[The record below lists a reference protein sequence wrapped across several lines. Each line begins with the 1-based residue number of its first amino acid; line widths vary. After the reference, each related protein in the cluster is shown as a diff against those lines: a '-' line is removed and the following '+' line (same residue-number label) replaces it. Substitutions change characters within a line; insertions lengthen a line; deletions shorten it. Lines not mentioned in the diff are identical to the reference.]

1 MAGRVTLLDVAR
13 HAGVSRATASLVL
26 RGTGNLSDRTR
37 DRVRASMRALGYV
50 YHRGAASMR
59 ASRSRTVGLVVP
71 NVANAF
77 TAEMAMD
84 LESALGEAGVVMLM
98 ASSLEDPAR
107 QDRLVTS
114 LLELHVDAILVVPAN
129 GSKVSFAQRLASL
142 GVVTMVAT
150 RELRHSGVAFVGV
163 DNALGGRLAGRH
175 LLDVHGCRSVAYLG
189 GYDLR
194 TRKDR
199 VRGLRRALAG
209 DDAGELT
216 ANVSGPPDGAWGLRA
231 VQDLLAGG
239 DVPDGIVCHT
249 DAVAF
254 GVYRGL
260 RDHAP
265 GLLGSVRVISF
276 DDVAEAALWEPP
288 LTSIAAR
295 GGTVG
300 RRAAEVLLRM
310 IAQSDA
316 PPERVRVTPEL
327 VVRRSCGCGT

>member
-1 MAGRVTLLDVAR
+1 MARRVTLLDVAR
-13 HAGVSRATASLVL
+13 HAGVSRATASLVV
-26 RGTGNLSDRTR
+26 RDTGNLSERTR

-77 TAEMAMD
+77 TAEMAME
-84 LESALGEAGVVMLM
+84 LETALGEAGVVMLM
-98 ASSLEDPAR
+98 ANSLENPVR
-107 QDRLVTS
+107 QDDLVRS

-129 GSKVSFAQRLASL
+129 GSKVAFAEWLASL
-142 GVVTMVAT
+142 DVVTMIAT

-175 LLDVHGCRSVAYLG
+175 LRDVHGCRSVAYLG

-209 DDAGELT
+209 GPAGPVVY
-216 ANVSGPPDGAWGLRA
+216 ASGPPDGAWGLRA
-231 VQDLLAGG
+231 VSELLAAG

-265 GLLGSVRVISF
+265 DLLDSVRVISY

-300 RRAAEVLLRM
+300 RQAAETLLHM
-310 IAQSDA
+310 IAYPDA
-316 PPERVRVTPEL
+316 PPERIRVTPEL
-327 VVRRSCGCGT
+327 VVRRSCGCGV